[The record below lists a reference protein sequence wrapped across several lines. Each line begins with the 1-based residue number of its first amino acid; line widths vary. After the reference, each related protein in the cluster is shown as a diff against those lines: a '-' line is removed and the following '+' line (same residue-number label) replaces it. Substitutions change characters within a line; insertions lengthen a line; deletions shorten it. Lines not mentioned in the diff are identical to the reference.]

1 MWWRYVFPPKKDMV
15 AKKTKC
21 GQIRQ
26 NKSELISPKLIIS
39 WSVIELQ
46 SWLSNSAS
54 KKGVRLSSCRRCIG
68 FARSVNLDNE
78 TGAASA
84 GTQTIKLYGDFF
96 VAQRVQAKR
105 PESVKSGC
113 HGRGAGGKKFTL
125 SDANRQRFR
134 QEQADGKI
142 KACVPLLGCSPAGN
156 QEYKICLESCETG
169 GRGSNLG
176 EK

>member
-1 MWWRYVFPPKKDMV
+1 M
-15 AKKTKC
+15 
-21 GQIRQ
+21 
-26 NKSELISPKLIIS
+26 
-39 WSVIELQ
+39 
-46 SWLSNSAS
+46 SNFAS
-54 KKGVRLSSCRRCIG
+54 KKGVRLSGCRRCIG

-142 KACVPLLGCSPAGN
+142 KACVPLLGCSAAGN

-169 GRGSNLG
+169 ARGSNLG

>member
-1 MWWRYVFPPKKDMV
+1 M
-15 AKKTKC
+15 
-21 GQIRQ
+21 
-26 NKSELISPKLIIS
+26 
-39 WSVIELQ
+39 
-46 SWLSNSAS
+46 
-54 KKGVRLSSCRRCIG
+54 
-68 FARSVNLDNE
+68 DNE